1 MILVNLQ
8 QGVFKAVHEC
18 FFMLAEQNNDY
29 IET

>member
-8 QGVFKAVHEC
+8 QGVFKAVREG